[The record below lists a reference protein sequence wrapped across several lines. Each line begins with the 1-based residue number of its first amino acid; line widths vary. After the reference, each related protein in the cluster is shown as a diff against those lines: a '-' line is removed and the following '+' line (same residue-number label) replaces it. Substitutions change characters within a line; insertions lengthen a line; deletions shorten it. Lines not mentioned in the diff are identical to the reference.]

1 MFFFLTKIN
10 YSLNA
15 FLSTIPPL
23 SCGNVKFQELNCTV
37 FFSLPITTKKDTREN
52 NVGWNSE
59 NWKKPVI
66 WDQFRCSLF
75 ISANSIN
82 KPSQLLLMHDFANQN
97 NKHEWQDRKIGVK
110 ESIILTTKIQ
120 NFVGNQLSAFYL
132 KWWLVCKINF
142 SFSYDINLLFVIDSL
157 LVYHSNCTGKP
168 FVRLCQIIFGVIITA
183 PKISFHL

>member
-1 MFFFLTKIN
+1 MLFYPPYHHYLVVMWHSKSWIAPFFFLFPSQQKKT
-10 YSLNA
+10 
-15 FLSTIPPL
+15 
-23 SCGNVKFQELNCTV
+23 QEKTMLVEILKT
-37 FFSLPITTKKDTREN
+37 E
-52 NVGWNSE
+52 
-59 NWKKPVI
+59 KKPVI

-120 NFVGNQLSAFYL
+120 NFVGNQLSAFHL